1 MTKIFDNYFEY
12 AIFQLIAIVGAI
24 NLNEHCMKSN
34 LDFKHCLQ
42 LIIIG
47 LIALTIIS
55 LTSLNKTINSKED
68 MKTKTIKYIVDG
80 MILLILGSMMQSYMY
95 F

>member
-34 LDFKHCLQ
+34 LGLVCLQ